1 MAPTGERFQTAQCN
15 LGPGE
20 VLHAARLKGRS
31 QPAFPLPLLHS
42 NQVVAEPDQAVD
54 ADIHREI
61 AQMSI
66 RVGLAVLD
74 DDQAGICRL

>member
-1 MAPTGERFQTAQCN
+1 VAPTGERFQTAQCN

-31 QPAFPLPLLHS
+31 QPAFSLPLLHS
-42 NQVVAEPDQAVD
+42 NRAVVEPDQAVD
-54 ADIHREI
+54 ADIHSEI

-66 RVGLAVLD
+66 RVRLAVFD